1 MEGLIHGAAYFR
13 NFTVGKNGNSSAEL
27 LERCSAVSYHE
38 NSSSP
43 RINHRHF
50 GDFTEN
56 ILVAEISYRMSP
68 VLSFCNQERLFL
80 FIFKIGVSVVLQT
93 T

>member
-1 MEGLIHGAAYFR
+1 M
-13 NFTVGKNGNSSAEL
+13 
-27 LERCSAVSYHE
+27 
-38 NSSSP
+38 
-43 RINHRHF
+43 NHSHF

-56 ILVAEISYRMSP
+56 IVVAEMSYGLLH

-80 FIFKIGVSVVLQT
+80 FIFKIEVSVVLQT

>member
-1 MEGLIHGAAYFR
+1 M
-13 NFTVGKNGNSSAEL
+13 
-27 LERCSAVSYHE
+27 
-38 NSSSP
+38 
-43 RINHRHF
+43 NHRHF

-56 ILVAEISYRMSP
+56 IVVAEISHRLLH

-80 FIFKIGVSVVLQT
+80 FIFKIEVSVVLQT

>member
-1 MEGLIHGAAYFR
+1 M
-13 NFTVGKNGNSSAEL
+13 
-27 LERCSAVSYHE
+27 
-38 NSSSP
+38 
-43 RINHRHF
+43 NHRHF

-56 ILVAEISYRMSP
+56 IVVAEIGYRLLH

-80 FIFKIGVSVVLQT
+80 FIFKIEVSVVLQT

>member
-1 MEGLIHGAAYFR
+1 M
-13 NFTVGKNGNSSAEL
+13 
-27 LERCSAVSYHE
+27 
-38 NSSSP
+38 
-43 RINHRHF
+43 NHRHF

-56 ILVAEISYRMSP
+56 IVNIVAEIGYRLLH

-80 FIFKIGVSVVLQT
+80 FIFKIEVSVVLQT